1 VKLYLVSRRDLEAGR
16 RAAMFV
22 HAQREFTERHEALD
36 REWYATSNTVVLL
49 EAENLEALSSL
60 ATRAT
65 REGIPVSCFHEPD
78 LGGDLASI
86 AIAPSGRRLVRGL
99 PLAFR

>member
-1 VKLYLVSRRDLEAGR
+1 MKLYLVSRRDLEVGR

-36 REWYATSNTVVLL
+36 REWYALSNTVVLL
-49 EAENLEALSSL
+49 EAENLPALSSL
-60 ATRAT
+60 AEKLERNGVPFS
-65 REGIPVSCFHEPD
+65 RFEEPD
-78 LGGDLASI
+78 LGGELAAL
-86 AIAPSGRRLVRGL
+86 AIAPTGRKLVRDL